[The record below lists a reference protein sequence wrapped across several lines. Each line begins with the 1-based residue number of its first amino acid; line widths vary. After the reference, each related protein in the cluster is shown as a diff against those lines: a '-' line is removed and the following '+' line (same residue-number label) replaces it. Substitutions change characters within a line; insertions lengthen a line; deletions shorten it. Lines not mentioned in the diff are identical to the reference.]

1 MFRRAIRGVVHTA
14 VFATGGGQAGMPV
27 LQAIRG
33 LVRSPVFTISTV
45 LTLALGIGANTGAFS
60 AIDTLLLKSLPYPE
74 PQRLV
79 ALHEMALDHKPRDV
93 AEANLLDWRARS
105 TLFEAMAAYRPRSFG
120 LTLGE
125 SDAVTVIQT
134 GMVMSSFF
142 RVTAVPPAVGR
153 TFTDAEEV
161 AEARVVVLTDRLW
174 RSVFAADPRAIG
186 RMTALNE
193 EPYAIIGVMPP
204 GFEYPMGGVLPDA
217 FIPLSRR
224 DYCCGRL
231 GSLAAAARMKRG
243 VSLERARAELESLAA
258 GVAAE
263 HPDSNRGRSA
273 SLEPLAAQ
281 MTGARR
287 EPLLLLSGAASLL
300 WLIACANVCGLMLAR
315 WLARVHE
322 VAIRASLG
330 AGWRQIAG
338 PFFAEAAV
346 LSVVGTGC
354 GLFAASL
361 VLRAIPRFIPGSA
374 AEPLHLNAAAFV
386 FAAGLAVT
394 VAALLGVLPLW
405 FARRTDLY
413 SVIKAGGRS
422 DSHRAGALRGALVV
436 AQVGLSVV
444 LLLSAGLLLRS
455 LLHLLDSDPGFET
468 AHAFRFGIGIPE
480 KRYDTERKE
489 IEFHR
494 QLLLGLASIPGVAA
508 AGAAGRFPLRGEGGL
523 GGSSFQIAGSNIP
536 AAQRARASINVA
548 SPDYFAAMGIPLI
561 EGRAFSWS
569 GDRPGGH
576 RVAIVNQTFARSY
589 LGGRRTLGTALDI
602 HFVSELNPAGSTW
615 EIVGVAGDT
624 RQSGMDRE
632 PVPEIFLSMTQIGAD
647 GAGYAIRAQRDD
659 AGIPKAIAAAV
670 ARQDPRIQRVRPAP
684 LITLVE
690 RDLDSREAAIQL
702 VGGFGA
708 LALLL
713 TAVGVYAVVAFR
725 AAARSREMAIRMALG
740 ATAGEVCGLVF
751 GQGFRLAAFGLVA
764 GAAGFFAA
772 SPLLKS
778 QLDGVGAA
786 DPLTL
791 VAVAAAVLAVALAA
805 SAAPS
810 RRAARVQPAELLRDH

>member
-1 MFRRAIRGVVHTA
+1 MFRHAIRA
-14 VFATGGGQAGMPV
+14 
-27 LQAIRG
+27 
-33 LVRSPVFTISTV
+33 LVRTPVFTISTV

-79 ALHEMALDHKPRDV
+79 ALHETALDRKPRDV

-105 TLFEAMAAYRPRSFG
+105 TLFETMAAYRPRSFG
-120 LTLGE
+120 LTLGD

-142 RVTAVPPAVGR
+142 RVTTVPPAIGR
-153 TFTDAEEV
+153 TFTEAEE
-161 AEARVVVLTDRLW
+161 AGEARVMVLTDRLW
-174 RSVFAADPRAIG
+174 RSLFAADPQAIG
-186 RMTALNE
+186 RMTALNAALNAALNE
-193 EPYAIIGVMPP
+193 EPYTIIGVMPP
-204 GFEYPMGGVLPDA
+204 GFEYPMGAVLPDA

-224 DYCCGRL
+224 DYCCARL
-231 GSLAAAARMKRG
+231 GSLGAVARLKRG
-243 VSLERARAELESLAA
+243 VSMERARAELESLAA

-263 HPDSNRGRSA
+263 HPDTNRGRSA
-273 SLEPLAAQ
+273 SLEPLAEQ

-287 EPLLLLSGAASLL
+287 EPLLLLLAAASLL
-300 WLIACANVCGLMLAR
+300 LLIACANVTGLMLAR
-315 WLARVHE
+315 WLARAHE

-338 PFFAEAAV
+338 PFIAEAAV
-346 LSVVGTGC
+346 LSAAGTGC
-354 GLFAASL
+354 GLFAAGL
-361 VLRAIPRFIPGSA
+361 VLRAIPRFIPGPA
-374 AEPLHLNAAAFV
+374 LEPLHLNAAAFA
-386 FAAGLAVT
+386 FAAGLAII
-394 VAALLGVLPLW
+394 VAALLGALPLW

-436 AQVGLSVV
+436 AQVALSVV

-455 LLHLLDSDPGFET
+455 FLHLLNSSPGFET

-489 IEFHR
+489 IEFHQ
-494 QLLLGLASIPGVAA
+494 QLLQRLAAIPGVAA
-508 AGAAGRFPLRGEGGL
+508 VGAAGRSPLRGETGL
-523 GGSSFQIAGSNIP
+523 GGSFQIAGSNTP
-536 AAQRARASINVA
+536 AAQRPRASINVA
-548 SPDYFAAMGIPLI
+548 SPGYFAAMGIPLI

-569 GDRPGGH
+569 EDRPGGH

-589 LGGRRTLGTALDI
+589 LRGRGALGTLLI
-602 HFVSELNPAGSTW
+602 HWISELNPAGSTW
-615 EIVGVAGDT
+615 EIVGVVGDT
-624 RQSGMDRE
+624 RQNGMDRE
-632 PVPEIFLSMTQIGAD
+632 PVPEVFLSMTQAGAD
-647 GAGYAIRAQRDD
+647 GAGYAIRVRRDD

-670 ARQDPRIQRVRPAP
+670 VRQDPRIQRVRPAP
-684 LITLVE
+684 LNTLVE
-690 RDLDSREAAIQL
+690 RDLDSRDAAIQL

-713 TAVGVYAVVAFR
+713 TAVGVYAVVAFHV
-725 AAARSREMAIRMALG
+725 AARSREMAIRMALG
-740 ATAGEVCGLVF
+740 ATAGKVCGLIF
-751 GQGFRLAAFGLVA
+751 GQGFRLAALGLLA

-772 SPLLKS
+772 SPFLKG
-778 QLDGVGAA
+778 QLYGVGAA
-786 DPLTL
+786 DPVTL
-791 VAVAAAVLAVALAA
+791 VAVAAAVFAVALAA

>member
-1 MFRRAIRGVVHTA
+1 MFRH
-14 VFATGGGQAGMPV
+14 
-27 LQAIRG
+27 AIRG
-33 LVRSPVFTISTV
+33 LVRTPVFTISTV

-79 ALHEMALDHKPRDV
+79 ALHETALDRKPRDV

-105 TLFEAMAAYRPRSFG
+105 TLFDAMAVYRPRSFG

-125 SDAVTVIQT
+125 NDAVTVIQT

-142 RVTAVPPAVGR
+142 RVTAVPPAIGR
-153 TFTDAEEV
+153 TFTEAEEV
-161 AEARVVVLTDRLW
+161 GEARVMVLTDRLW
-174 RSVFAADPRAIG
+174 RRLFAADPQAIG
-186 RMTALNE
+186 HMTALNVALNE
-193 EPYAIIGVMPP
+193 EPYAIVGVMPP
-204 GFEYPMGGVLPDA
+204 GFEYPMGAVLPDA

-231 GSLAAAARMKRG
+231 GSLSAAARLKRG
-243 VSLERARAELESLAA
+243 VSIERARAELESLAA
-258 GVAAE
+258 GVSAE
-263 HPDSNRGRSA
+263 HPDTNRGRSA
-273 SLEPLAAQ
+273 SFEPLAEQ

-287 EPLLLLSGAASLL
+287 EPLLLLLGAASMLL
-300 WLIACANVCGLMLAR
+300 LIACANVSGLMLAR
-315 WLARVHE
+315 WLARAHE

-346 LSVVGTGC
+346 LSVAGTGG
-354 GLFAASL
+354 GLFAANL
-361 VLRAIPRFIPGSA
+361 VLRAIPRFIPGPA
-374 AEPLHLNAAAFV
+374 PEPLHLNAAAFA
-386 FAAGLAVT
+386 FAAGLAII

-436 AQVGLSVV
+436 AQVALSVV

-455 LLHLLDSDPGFET
+455 FLHLVNSSPGFET
-468 AHAFRFGIGIPE
+468 AHAFRFGIGNPE

-494 QLLLGLASIPGVAA
+494 QLLQSLAAIPGVAA
-508 AGAAGRFPLRGEGGL
+508 AGAAGRFPLRGEIGL
-523 GGSSFQIAGSNIP
+523 GGAFQIAGSNIP
-536 AAQRARASINVA
+536 AAQRPRASTNVA

-569 GDRPGGH
+569 EDRPAGH

-589 LGGRRTLGTALDI
+589 LRGRGALGTALDI

-632 PVPEIFLSMTQIGAD
+632 PVPEVFLSMTQTGAD
-647 GAGYAIRAQRDD
+647 GAGYAIRNQRDD

-684 LITLVE
+684 LNTLVE
-690 RDLDSREAAIQL
+690 RDLDSRDAAIQL

-713 TAVGVYAVVAFR
+713 TAVGVYGVVAFR

-740 ATAGEVCGLVF
+740 ATAGEVRRLIF
-751 GQGFRLAAFGLVA
+751 GQGFRLAAFGIFA

-772 SPLLKS
+772 SPLLKN
-778 QLDGVGAA
+778 QLYGVGAA

-791 VAVAAAVLAVALAA
+791 VAVAAAVFAVALTA

-810 RRAARVQPAELLRDH
+810 RRAAKVQPAELLRDH

>member
-1 MFRRAIRGVVHTA
+1 MFRH
-14 VFATGGGQAGMPV
+14 
-27 LQAIRG
+27 AIRG
-33 LVRSPVFTISTV
+33 LVRSPGFSLSTI

-60 AIDTLLLKSLPYPE
+60 AVDTLVLKSLPYPD
-74 PQRLV
+74 PQQLV
-79 ALHEMALDHKPRDV
+79 ALHETALDRKPRDV

-105 TLFEAMAAYRPRSFG
+105 KLFEAMAAYRPRSFG

-134 GMVMSSFF
+134 GMAMSGFF
-142 RVTAVPPAVGR
+142 RVTAVPPAMGR
-153 TFTDAEEV
+153 TFTEAEE
-161 AEARVVVLTDRLW
+161 ASDARVMVLTDRLW
-174 RSVFAADPRAIG
+174 RSVFAAGAQVIG
-186 RMTALNE
+186 RTIDLNE
-193 EPYAIIGVMPP
+193 EPYTIVGVMPR
-204 GFEYPMGGVLPDA
+204 GFEYPMGAVLPDA

-231 GSLAAAARMKRG
+231 GSLAAAARLKRG
-243 VSLERARAELESLAA
+243 VSMERARAELESLAA

-263 HPDSNRGRSA
+263 HPDTNRGRSA
-273 SLEPLAAQ
+273 SLEPLAEQ

-287 EPLLLLSGAASLL
+287 EPLLLLLGAASLL
-300 WLIACANVCGLMLAR
+300 LLIACANVSGLMLAR
-315 WLARVHE
+315 WLARAHE

-330 AGWRQIAG
+330 AGWSQIAG
-338 PFFAEAAV
+338 PFFTEAAV
-346 LSVVGTGC
+346 LSVAGTCC

-361 VLRAIPRFIPGSA
+361 VLRAIPRFISGPSP
-374 AEPLHLNAAAFV
+374 EPLHLNAAAFA
-386 FAAGLAVT
+386 FAAGLAIT

-422 DSHRAGALRGALVV
+422 DSSRSGALRGALAV
-436 AQVGLSVV
+436 AQVALSVV

-455 LLHLLDSDPGFET
+455 FLHLVNSSPGFET

-494 QLLLGLASIPGVAA
+494 ELLQRLAAIPGVVA
-508 AGAAGRFPLRGEGGL
+508 AGAAGRPPLRGEGGL
-523 GGSSFQIAGSNIP
+523 GGSFQGLFQIPGSNIP
-536 AAQRARASINVA
+536 APQRPRTSINVA
-548 SPDYFAAMGIPLI
+548 SPGYFAAMGIPLI

-569 GDRPGGH
+569 EDRPGAH
-576 RVAIVNQTFARSY
+576 RVAMVNRTFARSY
-589 LGGRRTLGTALDI
+589 LRGRRTLGTVLDI
-602 HFVSELNPAGSTW
+602 HSVSELNPAGSTW

-624 RQSGMDRE
+624 RQSSMDRE
-632 PVPEIFLSMTQIGAD
+632 PVPEIFLSMTQSGAD
-647 GAGYAIRAQRDD
+647 GAGYAIRTRRDD

-670 ARQDPRIQRVRPAP
+670 ALQDPRIQRVRPTP
-684 LITLVE
+684 LLTLVE
-690 RDLDSREAAIQL
+690 RDLDSRDAAIQL

-713 TAVGVYAVVAFR
+713 TAVGVYAAVAFH

-740 ATAGEVCGLVF
+740 ATASEVRGLIF
-751 GQGFRLAAFGLVA
+751 GQGFRLAALGLFA
-764 GAAGFFAA
+764 GAAGFFVA

-778 QLDGVGAA
+778 QLYGVRAA

-805 SAAPS
+805 STVPS